1 MNREREMKT
10 LVIAALVIS
19 VVAIGV
25 GFAAFS
31 TTLQINGT
39 ASVNT
44 GGKTWSVLF
53 TDVKKTEASS
63 ADLEATT
70 PSIGN
75 GTTGENTTNTKIGT
89 VTANFT
95 APGQKLQY
103 KITVSNMGDYL
114 AKLTASSIPTLDSLT
129 ITGTGAQAE
138 TDAANV
144 KKHLKFS
151 FTKVDGSPV
160 TLNTDTIAAK
170 TGTQDYLYTIEY
182 EDFNNASD
190 LPAAQVN
197 ITIPETTL
205 TFSQAS

>member
-53 TDVKKTEASS
+53 TGVEKTENSS

-75 GTTGENTTNTKIGT
+75 GTTGENTTNTKIGV

-103 KITVSNMGDYL
+103 KITVSNTGDYL

-129 ITGTGAQAE
+129 ITGTGAKAE

-151 FTKVDGSPV
+151 FTKADGGAV
-160 TLNTDTIAAK
+160 TPETDTLAAG
-170 TGTQDYLYTIEY
+170 TTQDYLYTIEY
-182 EDFNNASD
+182 EDLTNAAE
-190 LPAAQVN
+190 LPKAQVS
-197 ITIPETTL
+197 ISIPQTTL
-205 TFSQAS
+205 TFSQAN

>member
-1 MNREREMKT
+1 MVNMNREREMKT

-53 TDVKKTEASS
+53 TGVEKTEASS
-63 ADLEATT
+63 AGLEATT

-75 GTTGENTTNTKIGT
+75 GTTGENTTNTKIGV

-103 KITVSNMGDYL
+103 KITVSNTGDYL
-114 AKLTASSIPTLDSLT
+114 AKLTASSCPLM
-129 ITGTGAQAE
+129 
-138 TDAANV
+138 
-144 KKHLKFS
+144 
-151 FTKVDGSPV
+151 
-160 TLNTDTIAAK
+160 
-170 TGTQDYLYTIEY
+170 
-182 EDFNNASD
+182 
-190 LPAAQVN
+190 
-197 ITIPETTL
+197 
-205 TFSQAS
+205 

>member
-53 TDVKKTEASS
+53 TSVEKTEASS
-63 ADLEATT
+63 AGLEATI

-75 GTTGENTTNTKIGT
+75 GTTGENTSKTKIGT

-103 KITVSNMGDYL
+103 KITVSNSGTYN
-114 AKLTASSIPTLDSLT
+114 AKLTAANIPTLKT
-129 ITGTGAQAE
+129 ITVTGTGETAE

-151 FTKVDGSPV
+151 FTKADGSAV
-160 TLNTDTIAAK
+160 TPETDTLAAG
-170 TGTQDYLYTIEY
+170 TTQDYLYTIEY
-182 EDFNNASD
+182 EDLTNAAE
-190 LPAAQVN
+190 LPKAQVS
-197 ITIPETTL
+197 ISIPQTPL
-205 TFSQAS
+205 TFSQAN